1 MMYDQLRMLIQIQ
14 MMRDIGI
21 IDYLFSLIFKI
32 YTHVCE
38 HLHFFFLNICV
49 DPSAKKKAKSRLL
62 FQ

>member
-32 YTHVCE
+32 YTHTRTPTLFLSQ
-38 HLHFFFLNICV
+38 HLC
-49 DPSAKKKAKSRLL
+49 
-62 FQ
+62 